1 MRRILFWAS
10 APIASLVLGL
20 GSAALAVMVAG
31 FGGSGENSGPW
42 VTNAKTGSPDAG
54 PYTRAATA
62 VYGFLALSR
71 KETTY
76 YNAVVDSAGHILS
89 GDCTYR
95 LTGRDLPA
103 RWWSITAYGAD
114 AFLIPNEAH
123 RYSVSQTT
131 MEREPDGSYVAVVS
145 AKPQQRNW
153 LPVRNGHRFE
163 LTTRLYNPEPG
174 ADAGAALPTITRE
187 SCL

>member
-1 MRRILFWAS
+1 MKRILFWAS
-10 APIASLVLGL
+10 ALIASLGLGL
-20 GSAALAVMVAG
+20 GSAALAVMISG
-31 FGGSGENSGPW
+31 FGGSGETRGPW

-54 PYTRAATA
+54 LYTRAVTA

-76 YNAVVDSAGHILS
+76 YNAVMDSAGKVLS

-131 MEREPDGSYVAVVS
+131 IEREADGSYVAVVS
-145 AKPQQRNW
+145 ARPQPRNW
-153 LPVRNGHRFE
+153 LPVRAGHRFE
-163 LTTRLYNPEPG
+163 LTARLYNPEAG
-174 ADAGAALPTITRE
+174 ADAGPALPAITRE
-187 SCL
+187 SCS